1 MSLLEKLKRF
11 RLRGFDRSDQLPN
24 GERTVEN
31 DDAGAHTI
39 NPNPMAGGGDRPR
52 HPRAAPEDG
61 RCRRGHG
68 RRRARERDKNLL
80 RR

>member
-11 RLRGFDRSDQLPN
+11 GLRAFDRSDQLPE

-39 NPNPMAGGGDRPR
+39 NPNPMAGGPAQFPPDYVKTDDGRPR
-52 HPRAAPEDG
+52 H
-61 RCRRGHG
+61 
-68 RRRARERDKNLL
+68 
-80 RR
+80 